1 MRMKL
6 LRIFCCFVGMLF
18 SITVSHAQDSH
29 WSLNPYDYKYDM
41 TIYVRLTFDGN
52 GVTDMSNYE
61 IGAFVGNECRGV
73 GEVQT
78 KDSNSWIYLRVRSNI
93 ANGENLSFRLYDK
106 NADLTFQLKPA
117 QAVTFASQ
125 GLVGMPSSPITLDKP
140 SYTPGD
146 VNDDGKVSVTDVVTL
161 NMIIAKKEGISYN
174 EMAADVNQDG
184 KISITDIISIC
195 QMMANKQ
202 Q

>member
-1 MRMKL
+1 M
-6 LRIFCCFVGMLF
+6 VGMLF

-41 TIYVRLTFDGN
+41 TIYARLTFDGTE
-52 GVTDMSNYE
+52 VTDMSNYE

-78 KDSNSWIYLRVRSNI
+78 KDSNSWIYLRVRSN
-93 ANGENLSFRLYDK
+93 AASGENLTFKLYDK
-106 NADLTFQLKPA
+106 SADRVFQLKPS
-117 QAVTFASQ
+117 QVITFASQ
-125 GLVGMPSSPITLDKP
+125 GLVGMPSNPVALDKP
-140 SYTPGD
+140 SYTLGD
-146 VNDDGKVSVTDVVTL
+146 VNEDGIISVTDVVAVC
-161 NMIIAKKEGISYN
+161 MIISQGTDLPYN
-174 EMAADVNQDG
+174 EMAADANQDG
-184 KISITDIISIC
+184 KINISDIVTIC